1 MRFRDG
7 TRAAGTG
14 DKIMGTCWTR
24 GWGRYQWGSVVAGC
38 YRGGMLGRVNGR
50 RLPFGIAMVVVL
62 LVGLVSG
69 ARAGE
74 STRLAYVRGQGAE
87 RCPDEKALRLAV
99 LDRLGYD
106 PFVAWAPKTV
116 HAEVARDGPKLRA
129 RVYLADSD
137 GRARGS
143 RELSAPA
150 DECDKLLAAA
160 ALAIS
165 IAIDPMGAGASPPTT
180 SVASMENETSPEV
193 ARDRRSMASNA
204 PPLAVERP
212 SMALARPEAVPGEQ
226 YDHSLRR
233 DTSARWFGGLGTM
246 VTSGSSPG
254 PAAAI
259 AVFVR
264 LGWDVGSLAIEGRYH
279 LPASEE
285 SSTRRGGVEARLYLV
300 SLEPCLKFSP
310 WSVCGL
316 ATVGSLEGTGEK
328 IGLPLQQST
337 LYWGL
342 GGRAAL
348 ELVIIDPLFMR
359 AHVDL
364 VGNATRTTLAID
376 GAEIWRAPALA
387 AAAGID
393 VVARIW

>member
-1 MRFRDG
+1 M
-7 TRAAGTG
+7 
-14 DKIMGTCWTR
+14 MGTCCTR
-24 GWGRYQWGSVVAGC
+24 GWGYRWGTVVDGC
-38 YRGGMLGRVNGR
+38 YRGAMLRRAKGR
-50 RLPFGIAMVVVL
+50 RFPFGISMAVIL
-62 LVGLVSG
+62 LVGLVTS

-99 LDRLGYD
+99 LVRLGYD

-116 HAEVARDGPKLRA
+116 HAEVAREGSKLRA
-129 RVYLADSD
+129 RVYVADSD

-143 RELSAPA
+143 RELFAPA

-165 IAIDPMGAGASPPTT
+165 IAIDPMGAGAGPPPTT
-180 SVASMENETSPEV
+180 SVSSMENETSPNETSPVV
-193 ARDRRSMASNA
+193 ARDRRSMASSA
-204 PPLAVERP
+204 PPVADERP
-212 SMALARPEAVPGEQ
+212 PVALARPEATPREEE
-226 YDHSLRR
+226 DHTLRR

-254 PAAAI
+254 PAAAV
-259 AVFVR
+259 AVFAR

-285 SSTRRGGVEARLYLV
+285 SSTRRGAVEARLYLV

-316 ATVGSLEGTGEK
+316 ATVGSLQAAGEK

-337 LYWGL
+337 LYWGI

-364 VGNATRTTLAID
+364 VGNATRTTLAIE

-393 VVARIW
+393 VVARFW